1 MPNKHKGAPLD
12 TAEHDVKF
20 AWARFYEVFAS
31 ALLTWRNRRDEL
43 VKGIH
48 LIAADVDGMSHLQDK
63 PAKGEAFPLK
73 DICPFTTMGLFNRSL
88 TDTNRKIIAAR
99 LANLLG
105 VNEPVPDSFA
115 GIPLLNNQKS
125 WFFGYERSRDPDDIE
140 RLWEMFSQAMTFA
153 DNQNTN
159 SADFTSAYDIA
170 SAVMNV
176 GWNLTMGLYWARPWF
191 YPTLDSQS
199 QYYIQ
204 KVLNIKILK
213 NGEKGRCSGQSYL
226 SIMQALNKAFTQP
239 NYPVHSFPELSLSAW
254 NTDLSQ
260 SKDEVENRTWKAS
273 LLNKIKALC
282 LKKESP
288 YFTASE
294 LKENYLD
301 VFKAER
307 PESKTVTSS
316 IYFYLQKLRNDDELK
331 FLESG
336 NYEYLNFEKNESQ
349 TITEETVEESAPPPK
364 LTHAPY
370 AISHLIREGCFLEK
384 AKIQLTLQRLIDKKN
399 LILQGPP
406 GTGKTWLARRLAY
419 CLMGE
424 QAPERIS
431 AVQFHPNLSYEDFI
445 RGWRP
450 GKEGRLTLIDGPF
463 VNAIKT
469 AINNPA
475 AKYVVIIE
483 EINRGNP
490 AQIFGETLTLMEA
503 DKRTPTEA
511 LALSYSENLDE
522 KIYIPENLYIIGTMN
537 IADRSLALLDLALRR
552 RFAFIDL
559 KPAFNDAWKNWVN
572 HKFAIDLDLLA
583 IIEFRLTAL
592 NEMLAKDVT
601 LGPQFCI
608 GHSYVTPATGQQIN
622 EAQAWYEQVV
632 DTEICPLLAEYW
644 FDAPNKVDEARKVL
658 LAE

>member
-1 MPNKHKGAPLD
+1 MD
-12 TAEHDVKF
+12 TAEHNVKF
-20 AWARFYEVFAS
+20 AWARFYEAFAS

-63 PAKGEAFPLK
+63 PTKGDPFPLK

-88 TDTNRKIIAAR
+88 TDTNRKIIAAK

-105 VNEPVPDSFA
+105 VNEPVPESFA

-125 WFFGYERSRDPDDIE
+125 WFFGYERSRDPNDIE
-140 RLWEMFSQAMTFA
+140 RLWEMFSQAVTFA

-159 SADFTSAYDIA
+159 PADFTFAYDIA

-213 NGEKGRCSGQSYL
+213 NGAKGRCSGQSYL

-370 AISHLIREGCFLEK
+370 SISNLIQEGCFLEK
-384 AKIQLTLQRLIDKKN
+384 AKIQLALQRLLDKKN

-419 CLMGE
+419 CLIGE
-424 QAPERIS
+424 QAPERIN

-463 VNAIKT
+463 INAVKT

-511 LALSYSENLDE
+511 LALSYSENPDE

-552 RFAFIDL
+552 RFAFIEL
-559 KPAFNDAWKNWVN
+559 KPAFNDAWKKWVN

-583 IIEFRLTAL
+583 IIESRLTEL
-592 NEMLAKDVT
+592 NEMLAKDAT

-608 GHSYVTPATGQQIN
+608 GHSYFTPATGQQIN
-622 EAQAWYEQVV
+622 EAQAWYAQVV

-644 FDAPNKVDEARKVL
+644 FDARNKVDEARKVL

>member
-1 MPNKHKGAPLD
+1 MD
-12 TAEHDVKF
+12 IAEHDVKF
-20 AWARFYEVFAS
+20 AWARFYETFAS
-31 ALLTWRNRRDEL
+31 ALLTWRDRRDEL

-48 LIAADVDGMSHLQDK
+48 LVAADVDGMSHLQDK
-63 PAKGEAFPLK
+63 PTKGESFPLK

-88 TDTNRKIIAAR
+88 TDTNRKIIATR

-140 RLWEMFSQAMTFA
+140 RLWEMFSQALTFA

-213 NGEKGRCSGQSYL
+213 NGAKGRCSGQSYL

-260 SKDEVENRTWKAS
+260 SKDEVESRTWKAS

-282 LKKESP
+282 LKKDSP

-336 NYEYLNFEKNESQ
+336 NYEYLKFEKNESQ

-370 AISHLIREGCFLEK
+370 SISHLIQEGCFLEK
-384 AKIQLTLQRLIDKKN
+384 TKIQLTLQRLLDKKN

-424 QAPERIS
+424 QAPERIN

-463 VNAIKT
+463 INAIKT

-511 LALSYSENLDE
+511 LALSYSENPDE

-552 RFAFIDL
+552 RFAFIEL
-559 KPAFNDAWKNWVN
+559 KPAFNDAWKKWVN

-583 IIEFRLTAL
+583 IIESRLTEL
-592 NEMLAKDVT
+592 NEMLAKDTT

-622 EAQAWYEQVV
+622 EAQAWYAQVV

>member
-1 MPNKHKGAPLD
+1 MD
-12 TAEHDVKF
+12 IAEHDVKF
-20 AWARFYEVFAS
+20 AWARFYETFAS
-31 ALLTWRNRRDEL
+31 ALLTWRDRRDEL

-48 LIAADVDGMSHLQDK
+48 LVAADVDGMSHLQDK
-63 PAKGEAFPLK
+63 PTKGESFPLK

-88 TDTNRKIIAAR
+88 TDTNRKIIATR

-140 RLWEMFSQAMTFA
+140 RLWEMFSQALTFA

-213 NGEKGRCSGQSYL
+213 NGAKGRCSGQSYL

-260 SKDEVENRTWKAS
+260 SKDEVESRTWKAS

-282 LKKESP
+282 LKKDSP

-336 NYEYLNFEKNESQ
+336 NYEYLKFEKNESQ

-370 AISHLIREGCFLEK
+370 SISHLIQEGCFLEK
-384 AKIQLTLQRLIDKKN
+384 TKIQLTLQRLLDKKN

-424 QAPERIS
+424 QAPERIN

-463 VNAIKT
+463 INAIKT

-511 LALSYSENLDE
+511 LALSYSENPDE

-552 RFAFIDL
+552 RFAFIEL
-559 KPAFNDAWKNWVN
+559 KPAFNEAWKKWVN

-583 IIEFRLTAL
+583 IIESRLTEL
-592 NEMLAKDVT
+592 NEMLAKDTT

-622 EAQAWYEQVV
+622 EAQAWYAQVV

>member
-1 MPNKHKGAPLD
+1 MD
-12 TAEHDVKF
+12 IAEHDVKF
-20 AWARFYEVFAS
+20 AWARFYETFAS
-31 ALLTWRNRRDEL
+31 ALLTWRDRRDEL

-48 LIAADVDGMSHLQDK
+48 LVAADVDGMSHLQDK
-63 PAKGEAFPLK
+63 PTKGESFPLK

-88 TDTNRKIIAAR
+88 TDTNRKIIATR

-140 RLWEMFSQAMTFA
+140 RLWEMFSQALTFA

-213 NGEKGRCSGQSYL
+213 NGAKGRCSGQSYL

-260 SKDEVENRTWKAS
+260 SKDEVESRTWKAS

-282 LKKESP
+282 LKKDSP

-301 VFKAER
+301 AFKAER

-336 NYEYLNFEKNESQ
+336 NYEYLKFEKNESQ

-370 AISHLIREGCFLEK
+370 SISHLIQEGCFLEK
-384 AKIQLTLQRLIDKKN
+384 TKIQLTLQRLLDKKN

-424 QAPERIS
+424 QAPERIN

-463 VNAIKT
+463 INAIKT

-511 LALSYSENLDE
+511 LALSYSENPDE

-552 RFAFIDL
+552 RFAFIEL
-559 KPAFNDAWKNWVN
+559 KPTFNDAWKKWVN
-572 HKFAIDLDLLA
+572 HKFAIDLDLLS
-583 IIEFRLTAL
+583 IIESRLTEL
-592 NEMLAKDVT
+592 NEMLAKDTT

-622 EAQAWYEQVV
+622 EAQAWYAQVV

>member
-1 MPNKHKGAPLD
+1 MD

-20 AWARFYEVFAS
+20 AWARFYEAFAS
-31 ALLTWRNRRDEL
+31 ALLAWRNRRAEL

-63 PAKGEAFPLK
+63 PAEGEAFPLK
-73 DICPFTTMGLFNRSL
+73 DICPFTTMGLFNRNL
-88 TDTNRKIIAAR
+88 TDTNRKIIASR

-125 WFFGYERSRDPDDIE
+125 WFFGYEKSRDPDDIE
-140 RLWEMFSQAMTFA
+140 RLWEMFSQAMTLA
-153 DNQNTN
+153 DNKNTT

-170 SAVMNV
+170 SAVRNV
-176 GWNLTMGLYWARPWF
+176 GWNLSMGLYWARPRF

-213 NGEKGRCSGQSYL
+213 NGAKGRCSGQNYL
-226 SIMQALNKAFTQP
+226 SIMQALKEAFIQS

-254 NTDLSQ
+254 HTDLSQ

-288 YFTASE
+288 YFTALE

-307 PESKTVTSS
+307 PESKTVTNS
-316 IYFYLQKLRNDDELK
+316 ISFYLQKLRDDDELK
-331 FLESG
+331 FLGRG
-336 NYEYLNFEKNESQ
+336 NYEYLNYEKNESQ
-349 TITEETVEESAPPPK
+349 TITAETVEESAPPPK

-370 AISHLIREGCFLEK
+370 VISNLIQEGCFLEK
-384 AKIQLTLQRLIDKKN
+384 AKIQLTLQRLNDKKN

-450 GKEGRLTLIDGPF
+450 GKEGRLTLVDGPF
-463 VNAIKT
+463 VNAIRT

-511 LALSYSENLDE
+511 LALSHSENPDE

-559 KPAFNDAWKNWVN
+559 KPAFNDAWKKWVN

-583 IIEFRLTAL
+583 IIESRLTAL
-592 NEMLAKDVT
+592 NEMLVKDVT

-608 GHSYVTPATGQQIN
+608 GHSYVTPATGQKIS

-644 FDAPNKVDEARKVL
+644 FDAPNKVNEARKVL

>member
-1 MPNKHKGAPLD
+1 MD
-12 TAEHDVKF
+12 IAEHDVKF
-20 AWARFYEVFAS
+20 AWARFYETFAS
-31 ALLTWRNRRDEL
+31 ALLTWRDRRDEL

-48 LIAADVDGMSHLQDK
+48 LVAADVDGMSHLQDK
-63 PAKGEAFPLK
+63 PTKGESFPLK

-88 TDTNRKIIAAR
+88 TDTNRKIIATR

-140 RLWEMFSQAMTFA
+140 RLWEMFSQALTFA

-213 NGEKGRCSGQSYL
+213 NGAKGRCSGQSYL

-260 SKDEVENRTWKAS
+260 SKDEVESRTWKAS

-282 LKKESP
+282 LKKDSP

-336 NYEYLNFEKNESQ
+336 NYEYLKFEKNESQ

-370 AISHLIREGCFLEK
+370 SISHLIQEGCFLEK
-384 AKIQLTLQRLIDKKN
+384 TKIQLTLQRLLDKKN

-424 QAPERIS
+424 QAPERIN

-463 VNAIKT
+463 INAIKT

-511 LALSYSENLDE
+511 LALSYSENPDE

-552 RFAFIDL
+552 RFAFIEL
-559 KPAFNDAWKNWVN
+559 KPTFNDAWKKWVN
-572 HKFAIDLDLLA
+572 HKFAIDLDLLS
-583 IIEFRLTAL
+583 IIESRLTEL
-592 NEMLAKDVT
+592 NEMLAKDTT

-622 EAQAWYEQVV
+622 EAHAWYAQVV

>member
-1 MPNKHKGAPLD
+1 MD
-12 TAEHDVKF
+12 IAEHDVKF
-20 AWARFYEVFAS
+20 AWARFYETFAS
-31 ALLTWRNRRDEL
+31 ALLTWRDRRDEL

-48 LIAADVDGMSHLQDK
+48 LVAADVDGMSHLQDK
-63 PAKGEAFPLK
+63 PTKGESFPLK

-88 TDTNRKIIAAR
+88 TDTNRKIIATR

-140 RLWEMFSQAMTFA
+140 RLWEMFSQALTFA

-159 SADFTSAYDIA
+159 SANFTSAYDIA

-213 NGEKGRCSGQSYL
+213 NGAKGRCSGQSYL

-260 SKDEVENRTWKAS
+260 SKDEVESRTWKAS

-282 LKKESP
+282 LKKDSP

-336 NYEYLNFEKNESQ
+336 NYEYLKFEKNESQ

-370 AISHLIREGCFLEK
+370 SISHLIQEGCFLEK
-384 AKIQLTLQRLIDKKN
+384 TKIQLTLQRLLDKKN

-424 QAPERIS
+424 QAPERIN

-463 VNAIKT
+463 INAIKT

-511 LALSYSENLDE
+511 LALSYSENPDE

-552 RFAFIDL
+552 RFAFIEL
-559 KPAFNDAWKNWVN
+559 KPAFNEAWKKWVN

-583 IIEFRLTAL
+583 IIESRLTEL
-592 NEMLAKDVT
+592 NEMLAKDTT

-622 EAQAWYEQVV
+622 EAQAWYAQVV

>member
-1 MPNKHKGAPLD
+1 MD
-12 TAEHDVKF
+12 TAELDVKF
-20 AWARFYEVFAS
+20 PWVRFYEAFAS

-43 VKGIH
+43 VRGIH

-63 PAKGEAFPLK
+63 PASGEGFPLK
-73 DICPFTTMGLFNRSL
+73 DICPFTTMGLFNRNL

-105 VNEPVPDSFA
+105 VNEPIPDSFA

-125 WFFGYERSRDPDDIE
+125 WFFGYEKSRDPDDIE
-140 RLWEMFSQAMTFA
+140 RLWEMFSQAITFA
-153 DNQNTN
+153 DNKNTA
-159 SADFTSAYDIA
+159 SSDFTSAYDTA
-170 SAVMNV
+170 SAVRNV
-176 GWNLTMGLYWARPWF
+176 GWNLSMGLYWARPWF

-213 NGEKGRCSGQSYL
+213 NGVKGRCSGQNYL
-226 SIMQALNKAFTQP
+226 SIMQALKQAFTP
-239 NYPVHSFPELSLSAW
+239 SNYPVHSFPELSLSAW
-254 NTDLSQ
+254 HTDLSQ

-288 YFTASE
+288 YFTALE

-316 IYFYLQKLRNDDELK
+316 IYFYLQKLRDDDELK

-370 AISHLIREGCFLEK
+370 AISDLIQEGCFLEK
-384 AKIQLTLQRLIDKKN
+384 AKVQLTLQRLHDKKN

-424 QAPERIS
+424 KAPERIS

-475 AKYVVIIE
+475 TKYVVIIE

-511 LALSYSENLDE
+511 LALSYSENPDE

-572 HKFAIDLDLLA
+572 HTFAIDLGLLA
-583 IIEFRLTAL
+583 AIESRLTAL

-608 GHSYVTPATGQQIN
+608 GHSYVTPATGQKIS

-644 FDAPNKVDEARKVL
+644 FDAPNKVNEARKVL

>member
-1 MPNKHKGAPLD
+1 MN

-20 AWARFYEVFAS
+20 AWARFYEAFAS

-63 PAKGEAFPLK
+63 PANGEAFPLK
-73 DICPFTTMGLFNRSL
+73 DICPFTTMGLFNRNL
-88 TDTNRKIIAAR
+88 TDTNRKIIATR

-105 VNEPVPDSFA
+105 VNEPVPESFA

-140 RLWEMFSQAMTFA
+140 HLWEIFSQAVTFA

-159 SADFTSAYDIA
+159 PADFTFAYDIA

-213 NGEKGRCSGQSYL
+213 NGAKGRCNGQSYL
-226 SIMQALNKAFTQP
+226 SIMQALNKAFTHP

-336 NYEYLNFEKNESQ
+336 NYEYLNFEKNGSQ

-370 AISHLIREGCFLEK
+370 SISNLIQGGCFLEK
-384 AKIQLTLQRLIDKKN
+384 AKLQLTLQRLLDKKN

-424 QAPERIS
+424 QAPERIN

-463 VNAIKT
+463 INAVKT

-511 LALSYSENLDE
+511 LALSYSENPDE

-552 RFAFIDL
+552 RFAFIEL
-559 KPAFNDAWKNWVN
+559 KPAFNDAWKKWVN
-572 HKFAIDLDLLA
+572 HKFAIELDLLA
-583 IIEFRLTAL
+583 IIESRLTEL
-592 NEMLAKDVT
+592 NEMLAKDAT

-608 GHSYVTPATGQQIN
+608 GHSYFTPATGQQIN
-622 EAQAWYEQVV
+622 EAQAWYAQVV

>member
-1 MPNKHKGAPLD
+1 MD
-12 TAEHDVKF
+12 TAEHDGKF
-20 AWARFYEVFAS
+20 AWASFYEAFAN

-48 LIAADVDGMSHLQDK
+48 LIASGVEGMSHLQDK
-63 PAKGEAFPLK
+63 SIMGEIFPLK
-73 DICPFTTMGLFNRSL
+73 DICPFTTMGLFNRNL
-88 TDTNRKIIAAR
+88 TDSNRKIIAAK

-105 VNEPVPDSFA
+105 VNEPIPDSFA

-125 WFFGYERSRDPDDIE
+125 WFFGYEKSRDPNDIE
-140 RLWEMFSQAMTFA
+140 CLWEMFSQAMIFA

-159 SADFTSAYDIA
+159 SADFTAAYDIA
-170 SAVMNV
+170 STVMNV
-176 GWNLTMGLYWARPWF
+176 GWNLTMGLYWTRPWF

-204 KVLNIKILK
+204 TVLNIKIIK
-213 NGEKGRCSGQSYL
+213 NGAKGRCSGQSYL
-226 SIMQALNKAFTQP
+226 SLMRALNEVFTQP

-260 SKDEVENRTWKAS
+260 SKDEVANRTWKAS

-282 LKKESP
+282 LKKNGP

-294 LKENYLD
+294 LEENYLD
-301 VFKAER
+301 VFKVEH

-316 IYFYLQKLRNDDELK
+316 IYFYLQKLCNDDELK
-331 FLESG
+331 SLESG

-349 TITEETVEESAPPPK
+349 TITEETVEESALLPK
-364 LTHAPY
+364 LTHVPY
-370 AISHLIREGCFLEK
+370 DISHLVQDGCFLEE

-424 QAPERIS
+424 KAPERIS

-450 GKEGRLTLIDGPF
+450 GKEGQLTLIDGPF

-469 AINNPA
+469 AVNNPTS
-475 AKYVVIIE
+475 KYVVIIE

-511 LALSYSENLDE
+511 LSLSYPKNADE

-559 KPAFNDAWKNWVN
+559 KPAFNDAWRNWVN
-572 HKFAIDLDLLA
+572 YNYAIDFDMLVF
-583 IIEFRLTAL
+583 IKSRLTVL
-592 NEMLAKDVT
+592 NDMLAKDVT

-608 GHSYVTPATGQQIN
+608 GHSYVTPAIGQKIN
-622 EAQAWYEQVV
+622 DAQAWYEQVV

-658 LAE
+658 LAK

>member
-1 MPNKHKGAPLD
+1 MD
-12 TAEHDVKF
+12 IAEHDVKF
-20 AWARFYEVFAS
+20 AWARFYETFAS
-31 ALLTWRNRRDEL
+31 ALLTWRDRRDEL

-48 LIAADVDGMSHLQDK
+48 LVAADVDGMSHLQDK
-63 PAKGEAFPLK
+63 PTKGESFPLK

-88 TDTNRKIIAAR
+88 TDTNRKIIATR

-140 RLWEMFSQAMTFA
+140 RLWEMFSQALTFA

-213 NGEKGRCSGQSYL
+213 NGAKGRCSGQSYL

-260 SKDEVENRTWKAS
+260 SKDEVESRTWKAS

-282 LKKESP
+282 LKKDSP

-336 NYEYLNFEKNESQ
+336 NYEYLKFEKNESQ

-370 AISHLIREGCFLEK
+370 SISHLIQEGCFLEK
-384 AKIQLTLQRLIDKKN
+384 TKIQLTLQRLLDKKN

-424 QAPERIS
+424 QAPERIN

-463 VNAIKT
+463 INAIKT

-511 LALSYSENLDE
+511 LALSYSENPDE

-552 RFAFIDL
+552 RFAFIEL
-559 KPAFNDAWKNWVN
+559 KPTFNDAWKKWVN
-572 HKFAIDLDLLA
+572 HKFAIDLDLLS
-583 IIEFRLTAL
+583 IIESRLTEL
-592 NEMLAKDVT
+592 NEMLAKDTT

-622 EAQAWYEQVV
+622 EAQAWYAQVV